1 MFLLTRGD
9 FWPFRLNPVEPTS
22 IALHRTNSMFSQ
34 TFPSAQTKNIPL
46 TVGAVF
52 FESWIVTSCT
62 FTFDVVI
69 ISQPRFVI
77 LRLLTVTPGW
87 AMSTRAA

>member
-1 MFLLTRGD
+1 MFRLTRGERQ
-9 FWPFRLNPVEPTS
+9 PFRLKPVEPTS
-22 IALHRTNSMFSQ
+22 IALHRTNSIFSH
-34 TFPSAQTKNIPL
+34 TRPSAQTKNMPF

-52 FESWIVTSCT
+52 LESWIVTSCT

-77 LRLLTVTPGW
+77 LRSLTVTPGR
-87 AMSTRAA
+87 AISTRAA